1 MVGVLQPSDP
11 RLIGPYRLIGRLGAG
26 GMGRV
31 FLGVSAADRPVA
43 VKIIHAELA
52 ADPEFR
58 SRFSVE
64 VAAARKVS
72 GLFTALVAD
81 ADVDAPVPWLAT
93 AYVNGPSLSE
103 AVRDRGPLPAAS
115 LLALAAGLAKSLS
128 AIHAAGVVHGDLK
141 PSNVLLALDGPRVID
156 FGISQAAEAAPLDR
170 SGLVVGT
177 PSFMSPEQAAGQAVG
192 SRSDVFSLGAV
203 LAFAA
208 TGRRPFGSG
217 QAAAVL
223 ERVVRG
229 APDLRGTPPEVL
241 PLIER
246 CLAKDPAR
254 RPAAAGLLGE
264 VTAAQAALAP
274 RRPEAGAGL
283 PPAEPVVP
291 SRPVTPPGPA
301 SAAPRRPA
309 ARAGLPRRRWR
320 PLVITSAVAGILAA
334 GTGAG
339 YGMNAATAH
348 QAARSSFAEA
358 AGKPQ
363 GGDRMDAGD
372 ASSLRPARTRPAAA
386 PRPRIIRTSTY
397 EQGDMVFFELFYSD
411 PGHDAAGFSFVG
423 VDESDGLPKHV
434 IPSSRPGP
442 GVVETGFISYP
453 LNQGCGTGQE
463 YTSSVKAWIYD
474 KTGAR
479 SKPVVIH
486 LACTS

>member
-1 MVGVLQPSDP
+1 VVGLLQPSDP
-11 RLIGPYRLIGRLGAG
+11 RLSGPYRLIGRLGAG

-31 FLGVSAADRPVA
+31 FLGVSAAGRPVA

-58 SRFSVE
+58 ARFSVE

-103 AVRDRGPLPAAS
+103 AVRDRGPLSAAS

-156 FGISQAAEAAPLDR
+156 FGISQAAEAAPLAR

-192 SRSDVFSLGAV
+192 SRSDVFSLGTV

-223 ERVVRG
+223 DRVVRG

-246 CLAKDPAR
+246 CLAKDPAG

-264 VTAAQAALAP
+264 VTAAQAALAL

-283 PPAEPVVP
+283 PPAEPASPGELV
-291 SRPVTPPGPA
+291 PPGEAVPPPVPVPA
-301 SAAPRRPA
+301 VQAA
-309 ARAGLPRRRWR
+309 PRRRWR
-320 PLVITSAVAGILAA
+320 PLVTASAVAGVLVASA
-334 GTGAG
+334 VAG
-339 YGMNAATAH
+339 YGVNAATGH
-348 QAARSSFAEA
+348 QAGRSSFSEA
-358 AGKPQ
+358 AGGPQ
-363 GGDRMDAGD
+363 AGARIDPGD
-372 ASSLRPARTRPAAA
+372 ARSGRPARTRPAA
-386 PRPRIIRTSTY
+386 PPRITGTY
-397 EQGDMVFFELFYSD
+397 TYQQGKTVVFVLYYAD
-411 PGHDAAGFSFVG
+411 PGHDAAGFGFVG
-423 VDESDGLPKHV
+423 VDESDLPRQV
-434 IPSSRPGP
+434 FPFSSPGA
-442 GVVETGFISYP
+442 GVVEAGIISYP

-474 KTGAR
+474 KAGAR

-486 LACTS
+486 LACPS

>member
-1 MVGVLQPSDP
+1 VVGLLQPSDP

-31 FLGVSAADRPVA
+31 FLGVSAAGRPVA

-58 SRFSVE
+58 ARFSVE

-103 AVRDRGPLPAAS
+103 AVRDRGPLSAAS

-156 FGISQAAEAAPLDR
+156 FGISQAAEAAPLAR

-192 SRSDVFSLGAV
+192 SRSDVFSLGTV

-223 ERVVRG
+223 DRVVRG

-246 CLAKDPAR
+246 CLAKDPAG

-264 VTAAQAALAP
+264 VTAAQAALAL

-283 PPAEPVVP
+283 PPAEPASPGELV
-291 SRPVTPPGPA
+291 PPGEAVPPPVPVPA
-301 SAAPRRPA
+301 VQAA
-309 ARAGLPRRRWR
+309 PRRRWR
-320 PLVITSAVAGILAA
+320 PLVTASAVAGILAA
-334 GTGAG
+334 GAAAG
-339 YGMNAATAH
+339 YGLNAVTGA
-348 QAARSSFAEA
+348 QASRSSFAAA
-358 AGKPQ
+358 AGKPRA
-363 GGDRMDAGD
+363 GDRIDAGD
-372 ASSLRPARTRPAAA
+372 AKTVRPARPRSAAA
-386 PRPRIIRTSTY
+386 PPPRITAARTY
-397 EQGDMVFFELFYSD
+397 QQGEMVYFVIYYSD
-411 PGHDAAGFSFVG
+411 PGHDAAGFGFRG
-423 VDESDGLPKHV
+423 VDESDLPRQV
-434 IPSSRPGP
+434 IPFSDPGA
-442 GVVETGFISYP
+442 GFIEAGIISYP
-453 LNQGCGTGQE
+453 LNQGCGTGLE

-474 KTGAR
+474 KAGAR
-479 SKPVVIH
+479 SKPIVIH
-486 LACTS
+486 LACTT

>member
-1 MVGVLQPSDP
+1 
-11 RLIGPYRLIGRLGAG
+11 
-26 GMGRV
+26 MGRV
-31 FLGVSAADRPVA
+31 FLGMSAAGRPVA
-43 VKIIHAELA
+43 VKIIHAGLA

-58 SRFSVE
+58 ARFSVE

-72 GLFTALVAD
+72 GLFTALVVD

-103 AVRDRGPLPAAS
+103 AVRDRGPLSVAS

-156 FGISQAAEAAPLDR
+156 FGISQAAEAAPLAR

-246 CLAKDPAR
+246 CLAKDPAG

-274 RRPEAGAGL
+274 RRPAAGAGL
-283 PPAEPVVP
+283 PPAEPA
-291 SRPVTPPGPA
+291 PA
-301 SAAPRRPA
+301 IQAA
-309 ARAGLPRRRWR
+309 PRRRWR
-320 PLVITSAVAGILAA
+320 PLVTASAVAGVLVASAA
-334 GTGAG
+334 AG
-339 YGMNAATAH
+339 YGVNAAAGH
-348 QAARSSFAEA
+348 QAGRSSFSEA
-358 AGKPQ
+358 AGGPQ
-363 GGDRMDAGD
+363 AGARIDAGD
-372 ASSLRPARTRPAAA
+372 ARSARPARTRPAA
-386 PRPRIIRTSTY
+386 PPRITGTY
-397 EQGDMVFFELFYSD
+397 TYQQGATVVFVVYYAD
-411 PGHDAAGFSFVG
+411 PGNDATGFGFVG
-423 VDESDGLPKHV
+423 VDESDLPRHV
-434 IPSSRPGP
+434 IPFSSPGA
-442 GVVETGFISYP
+442 GVVEAGIIAYP

-463 YTSSVKAWIYD
+463 YTSSVKAWIYGEA
-474 KTGAR
+474 GAR

>member
-1 MVGVLQPSDP
+1 VVGVLQPSDP

-31 FLGVSAADRPVA
+31 FLGVSAAGRPVA
-43 VKIIHAELA
+43 VKIIHAQLA

-58 SRFSVE
+58 ARFSVE

-103 AVRDRGPLPAAS
+103 AVRDRGPLSAAS

-229 APDLRGTPPEVL
+229 APDLRGAPPEAL

-254 RPAAAGLLGE
+254 RPAAVGVLGE

-274 RRPEAGAGL
+274 PAPSGELAPSDEA
-283 PPAEPVVP
+283 VP
-291 SRPVTPPGPA
+291 PPGPVPA
-301 SAAPRRPA
+301 IQAA
-309 ARAGLPRRRWR
+309 PRRRWR
-320 PLVITSAVAGILAA
+320 PLVTASAVAGVLVASAA
-334 GTGAG
+334 AG
-339 YGMNAATAH
+339 YGVNAATGH
-348 QAARSSFAEA
+348 QAGRSSFSES
-358 AGKPQ
+358 AGGPQ
-363 GGDRMDAGD
+363 ADARIDAGD
-372 ASSLRPARTRPAAA
+372 ARSARPARTRPAA
-386 PRPRIIRTSTY
+386 PPRITGTY
-397 EQGDMVFFELFYSD
+397 TYQQGKTVVFVLYYAD
-411 PGHDAAGFSFVG
+411 PGHDAAGFGFVG
-423 VDESDGLPKHV
+423 VDESDLSRQVFPF
-434 IPSSRPGP
+434 SSPGA
-442 GVVETGFISYP
+442 GVVEAGIISYP

-463 YTSSVKAWIYD
+463 YTSSVEAWIYD
-474 KTGAR
+474 KAGAR